1 MAFALLPAPPP
12 KLLVPSLPRM
22 PFLPLSASVL
32 SHSFF
37 PHSSDDICPQVL
49 QDSPPLPMLT
59 VPFSG
64 TVSADAEGGKG
75 EERPLRSVLLL
86 QFLARPH
93 LSCDSEHVT

>member
-1 MAFALLPAPPP
+1 MAFALLSAPPP

-22 PFLPLSASVL
+22 PFLPLSASVH

-37 PHSSDDICPQVL
+37 PHSSDDICPQIL

-64 TVSADAEGGKG
+64 TLSADAKGGKG
-75 EERPLRSVLLL
+75 EKRPLCSVLLL
-86 QFLARPH
+86 QFLTRPH
-93 LSCDSEHVT
+93 ISCDPEQVT